1 MQTQP
6 WVLLAAVAEMTRP
19 PPGNAPNASGGP
31 GAAAGVIATLPIALG
46 LIGAVLDS
54 PPGTATAELA
64 ALEEAGRFE
73 SGRLVEDVTPQG
85 YMNIFFGN
93 LHSHTSYSD
102 GKETPAQAFAHARTE
117 GELDFIAVT
126 EHNHARAGDIA
137 GDHTLYSGSRADSL
151 ISTANRLTEN
161 GKFVALYGQE
171 FSAISKGNHMNVLD
185 VPAVIDVENGQ
196 FDRLLQDWLPANLD
210 TSGETGILL
219 LNHPATTSS
228 KTALEYGRDD
238 FASDEEWIRALD
250 PRAHLINIINGPSH
264 SSGVNLPPSKP
275 SESEFFRYLNLGF
288 HLAPTADQDNH
299 QRTWGTIT
307 RARVAVLAEQLTK
320 PALLDA
326 MRKRHVYATTD
337 RNLRVIARI
346 NGHFY
351 GDVIADVPVEGDE
364 FDIKLV
370 IHDDDE
376 PFAQYEVEVFS
387 DHIGGPKLKPS
398 QPNDVVSA
406 AGNQPL
412 DDPLIIE
419 DIVYTGPGQY
429 ILFRIEQLDEHG
441 NSDRVWTAPVWLQ
454 PNAEE
459 SITPLEPDPDEPD
472 QPDLSRI
479 VASRRSSIF
488 HESLDCLDAQRIKQ
502 SNRVTGQA
510 ALSDRQLHNGCPR
523 TAR

>member
-1 MQTQP
+1 MGATGGGGGDDTP
-6 WVLLAAVAEMTRP
+6 P

-264 SSGVNLPPSKP
+264 SSGVNLPQSKP

-441 NSDRVWTAPVWLQ
+441 KSDRVWTAPVWLQ